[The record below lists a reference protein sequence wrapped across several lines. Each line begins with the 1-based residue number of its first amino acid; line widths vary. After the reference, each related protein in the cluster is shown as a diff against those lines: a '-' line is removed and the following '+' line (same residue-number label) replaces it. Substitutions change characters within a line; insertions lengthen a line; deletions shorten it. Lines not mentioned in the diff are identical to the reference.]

1 MPVPVQLARFMQISS
16 VIQVGPRELFPAQ
29 LREAAGLAFPEAVW
43 REVTDFSAVLPVTR
57 AMNAAAEELSNGAML
72 VLFGGNS
79 PEASAARAWVDEEQ
93 LPACGVVV
101 FGGGE
106 SDSPASPLPVEDWS
120 LRQLAGA
127 LRAAGDQHLAE
138 RENARLR
145 GHLLTMA
152 RRVSHD
158 LRTPLGGI
166 IATVDMMAE
175 ITPGGQETVRPLFSS
190 VDEITAI
197 IARTGFL
204 VKAIAQPQPKTVFNM
219 GKAAVDALLR
229 LEKLITRRQATIS
242 RPPSWPE
249 VSGVEGWLEVIWW
262 NLLHNSLRHAGD
274 KPLIVLGWEPIGD
287 GGGSGGEGSKDGW
300 KQKFWIRDS
309 GPGVTPAARGQLF
322 RSFHLLHDPNAPRGF
337 GLAIVRGLV
346 EFQGGTCGYEPLP
359 EGGARFYFTLP
370 GGGGLNADG

>member
-1 MPVPVQLARFMQISS
+1 MQISS

-29 LREAAGLAFPEAVW
+29 LREAAGWAFPDAGW
-43 REVTDFSAVLPVTR
+43 REMVDFSSALLGPGAEATGSP
-57 AMNAAAEELSNGAML
+57 AAAAGGGGML
-72 VLFGGNS
+72 VLFGGNT
-79 PEASAARAWVDEEQ
+79 PEAVTARALTDDDQ
-93 LPACGVVV
+93 LPQYGVVV
-101 FGGGE
+101 FDGGE
-106 SDSPASPLPVEDWS
+106 NDGLAGSLPVEGWS
-120 LRQLAGA
+120 LRQLANA
-127 LRAAGDQHLAE
+127 LLSAANQHLAE

-158 LRTPLGGI
+158 LRTPLGGV
-166 IATVDMMAE
+166 IATVDMLAE

-204 VKAIAQPQPKTVFNM
+204 VKAVAQPQAKTVFNM

-229 LEKLITRRQATIS
+229 LEKLFTRRQATIS

-249 VSGVEGWLEVIWW
+249 VSGVEGWLEVVWW

-274 KPLIVLGWEPIGD
+274 KPLIVMGWEPIED
-287 GGGSGGEGSKDGW
+287 GGGSDGEDSMGR
-300 KQKFWIRDS
+300 KQKFWIRDN
-309 GPGVTPAARGQLF
+309 GPGVTPAARQQLF

-346 EFQGGTCGYEPLP
+346 ELQGGTCGYEPLP

-370 GGGGLNADG
+370 GGGGLDADG